1 MYKYTDKE
9 IKEIVKNAMIIVDTR
24 EQKNQHII
32 DYFERKKIKWCN
44 EKLEHGDYSIKVESP
59 AACRD
64 FYLTD
69 IISIERK
76 ANLEEL
82 SGNLT
87 HNRDRFNAEFLRAKG
102 KMYLLIENANYE
114 DIEYENYNTGFNK
127 ASFRASLNA
136 FEQRYNLHV
145 HYQKDIS
152 ASGYYIHKT
161 LTAALEQEL
170 KKGTF

>member
-9 IKEIVKNAMIIVDTR
+9 IKSIVKNAMIIVDTR
-24 EQKNQHII
+24 EQKNKHIT
-32 DYFERKKIKWCN
+32 DYFDRKGIKWCN
-44 EKLEHGDYSIKVESP
+44 EKLDHGDYSIKVESP

-102 KMYLLIENANYE
+102 KVYLLIENANYE
-114 DIEYENYNTGFNK
+114 DIEYGNYNTKFNK
-127 ASFRASLNA
+127 DSFRASLNA

-145 HYQKDIS
+145 HYQKDTS
-152 ASGYYIHKT
+152 ASGYYIYKT